1 MANKHQELNKTFY
14 ILIDE
19 AQFTRD
25 ILGSG
30 ITQIGRANYGQ
41 RGMYF
46 QAFTGISTGL
56 ERIGKLCLLLDYY
69 IQHNGTFP
77 DDKYLKNEIGHDLIK
92 IYEKSKLIIDRNEI
106 EFSFQNGVIDPIQ
119 IEILKI
125 LSKFAKGDRYS
136 NIDFLVNSKYQSD
149 PIRNWHEKIDKELY
163 KKRVSKQKKEKIE
176 FNAKII
182 GKLLDPVSSVRH
194 YSESREEINNM
205 ESASFLTGMM
215 ESIAKYRQLYI
226 LQIVRY
232 WVEVIRSLQSKAR
245 KLGYNDI
252 PWFTEVFA
260 IFNNKDSYF
269 LTRKTYETD

>member
-1 MANKHQELNKTFY
+1 LNKTFH

-19 AQFTRD
+19 AQFTRE

-30 ITQIGRANYGQ
+30 ITQIGKANYGQ

-69 IQHNGTFP
+69 IQNNGTFP
-77 DDKYLKNEIGHDLIK
+77 DNSYLKNEIGHDLIK
-92 IYEKSKLIIDRNEI
+92 IYEKSQLIAKRDKIK
-106 EFSFQNGVIDPIQ
+106 FSFQNEITDPIQ
-119 IEILKI
+119 LEILTI

-149 PIRNWHEKIDKELY
+149 PTRNWHEKVDKELY
-163 KKRVSKQKKEKIE
+163 KIRVSKRKKESIE
-176 FNAKII
+176 LNSKLIGEIFN
-182 GKLLDPVSSVRH
+182 PVSSVRY
-194 YSESREEINNM
+194 YSESREEINDM
-205 ESASFLTGMM
+205 ESASFLTGMT
-215 ESIAKYRQLYI
+215 ESIAKYRQLYV

-232 WVEVIRSLQSKAR
+232 WFEVIRSLQYTAM
-245 KLGYNDI
+245 KLGHQDI
-252 PWFTEVFA
+252 PWMTEVFA

-269 LTRKTYETD
+269 KTRKTFEKN